1 MKPMMR
7 NMVRFG
13 VLLTYIGGCAVQQ
26 PPQIEELVEEALPET
41 TEIPLDFEEA
51 AATASGRVLDGWL
64 DTFGDPELEA
74 IVAEA
79 ILNNLNLRA
88 AVARLDQAAGFAIQ
102 AGAELKPAIGI
113 GGQTQGREGFSS
125 GDPGLSTSGVALNM
139 SWELDLWGRVRSQ
152 AAAGQSAFEASQY
165 QLEWVYQ
172 SIAAQTAKTWYLVT
186 EAALQE
192 KLAVEALELYQRTL
206 DLVNARYAQGQVTS
220 RETALARANV
230 AAGQVAVRQIKA
242 AKQQASRALEVM
254 LGRYP
259 AARIEGAEDLRATP
273 PAIPVGLPSEL
284 LERRPDL
291 LAAER
296 AVAAQYYTIQNAEA
310 ARLPRISLTAGAGTN
325 SSELGDLLSLG
336 GDFWSAGANFVAPV
350 FTGGALEAQVDVE
363 SAQYQEAMAN
373 YGLAALRAF
382 SEVEQG
388 LSSETLLREQET
400 YLREVVKESAE
411 ALRVAT
417 AQFNIGKV
425 DLLSVLQQQGQLVS
439 ARGNLLNIRDSRLQQ
454 RIDLHLA
461 VGGSFELTPAEP
473 ESGQPIDQ

>member
-1 MKPMMR
+1 MA
-7 NMVRFG
+7 
-13 VLLTYIGGCAVQQ
+13 GCAVEQ
-26 PPQIEELVEEALPET
+26 PALIGELAQEALPEST
-41 TEIPLDFEEA
+41 GIPLNYEEA
-51 AATASGRVLDGWL
+51 AETASGRVLTGWL

-79 ILNNLNLRA
+79 IQNNLNLRA
-88 AVARLDQAAGFAIQ
+88 AIARLDQASGFAVQ

-113 GGQTQGREGFSS
+113 GGQAQGREGFSS
-125 GDPGLSTSGVALNM
+125 GDPSFNTSGVALNM

-152 AAAGQSAFEASQY
+152 AASGQAAFEASQY
-165 QLEWVYQ
+165 QLEWIYQ

-192 KLAVEALELYQRTL
+192 KLANEALVLYQRTL
-206 DLVNARYAQGQVTS
+206 KLVNARYEQGQVTS

-230 AAGQVAVRQIKA
+230 AAGQVAMRQVKA

-259 AARIEGAEDLRATP
+259 AARIDGAKDLRATP

-296 AVAAQYYTIQNAEA
+296 VVAAQYYAIQSAEA
-310 ARLPRISLTAGAGTN
+310 ARLPRIALTAGVGT
-325 SSELGDLLSLG
+325 SSSDLDDLLSLG
-336 GDFWSAGANFVAPV
+336 SDYWSMGANFAAPIYA
-350 FTGGALEAQVDVE
+350 GGALEAQVDIQ

-373 YGLAALRAF
+373 YGMAALRAF

-388 LSSETLLREQET
+388 LSNETLLREQET

-417 AQFNIGKV
+417 AQFNTGKV
-425 DLLSVLQQQGQLVS
+425 DLLNVLQQQGQLVS

-461 VGGSFELTPAEP
+461 VGGSFELPQETPVTTVNQNE
-473 ESGQPIDQ
+473 E

>member
-1 MKPMMR
+1 
-7 NMVRFG
+7 
-13 VLLTYIGGCAVQQ
+13 
-26 PPQIEELVEEALPET
+26 
-41 TEIPLDFEEA
+41 
-51 AATASGRVLDGWL
+51 
-64 DTFGDPELEA
+64 
-74 IVAEA
+74 
-79 ILNNLNLRA
+79 
-88 AVARLDQAAGFAIQ
+88 
-102 AGAELKPAIGI
+102 
-113 GGQTQGREGFSS
+113 
-125 GDPGLSTSGVALNM
+125 M

-296 AVAAQYYTIQNAEA
+296 AVAAQYYTIQSAEA
-310 ARLPRISLTAGAGTN
+310 ARLPRISLTAGAGTS
-325 SSELGDLLSLG
+325 SSELGDLLSSG
-336 GDFWSAGANFVAPV
+336 GDFWSAGANFVAPI

-439 ARGNLLNIRDSRLQQ
+439 ARGNLLSIRDSRLQQ

-461 VGGSFELTPAEP
+461 VGGSFELTPEESEAE
-473 ESGQPIDQ
+473 QPINQ